1 MRRFGPPLVLR
12 EPPRACLGEKR
23 RDDEMLRQKSLKEK
37 IVFLIHTVASFY
49 YNFTHT
55 YLLYL
60 FVYNRLRLLRMFLF
74 VIKLDLVVIKLCLLN
89 ST

>member
-37 IVFLIHTVASFY
+37 IVFLGSLA
-49 YNFTHT
+49 YNVLKIGKRAREKNKVF
-55 YLLYL
+55 
-60 FVYNRLRLLRMFLF
+60 
-74 VIKLDLVVIKLCLLN
+74 
-89 ST
+89 